1 MSSDLQRPR
10 RLRSASSS
18 LAAHGEPWVW
28 LTGGALAT
36 AIAMITGLLLFI
48 AVRGAS
54 TFWPQPLEL
63 VELADGRKA
72 LGEVTGREQAP
83 DQEAGTLGRRLIR
96 TAQLW
101 RCWAVTWRRPL
112 IWLPAR
118 CFAFVWS
125 SLPRAAGT
133 GGRPI
138 IMWL

>member
-1 MSSDLQRPR
+1 MSSELQRPR

-96 TAQLW
+96 NGPRRSSGSRGAGSTGF
-101 RCWAVTWRRPL
+101 RCG
-112 IWLPAR
+112 
-118 CFAFVWS
+118 CC
-125 SLPRAAGT
+125 T
-133 GGRPI
+133 GRK
-138 IMWL
+138 